1 MVLLVL
7 MLPVEVTLLLLLVVV
22 ALLLETVVVFFSQA
36 SYKIPQ
42 YSPTFP
48 LQQGLPKVHGLR
60 DDDLFVLSDA
70 DELPS
75 PESLL
80 FLRLYDGYTEPVRF
94 GFRWNV
100 FGFFWLKAE
109 DPSALAKVPLL
120 GKVRD

>member
-1 MVLLVL
+1 M
-7 MLPVEVTLLLLLVVV
+7 
-22 ALLLETVVVFFSQA
+22 
-36 SYKIPQ
+36 
-42 YSPTFP
+42 
-48 LQQGLPKVHGLR
+48 HGLR

-120 GKVRD
+120 GKVRDCIRRGLKLKHRFSKETTLFGETIEKSVPNHAFFIFCGEEA